1 MTTAIAPTIWPIALI
16 ASQFTASSRVKA
28 VVAVA
33 GHEDHQ
39 QYVPLFSRD
48 RQGTSVPSST
58 RVPQRQLLKVC
69 ASLVWIINHTAPCAV
84 KRRNRWWHQ
93 GWIVYCTA
101 IIGAAGAI
109 LSVMSRFNEVASVFV
124 RFDHVAS
131 VIINAN
137 HNIMWTAER
146 LGVADRIPDCRS
158 APGISV
164 GVRTT
169 SQE

>member
-1 MTTAIAPTIWPIALI
+1 MSWPIALI

-69 ASLVWIINHTAPCAV
+69 ASLGRFNLTQRLYPV
-84 KRRNRWWHQ
+84 KRA
-93 GWIVYCTA
+93 GIADV
-101 IIGAAGAI
+101 IGLDRHSPRQSKTI
-109 LSVMSRFNEVASVFV
+109 LARACE
-124 RFDHVAS
+124 
-131 VIINAN
+131 
-137 HNIMWTAER
+137 
-146 LGVADRIPDCRS
+146 
-158 APGISV
+158 
-164 GVRTT
+164 
-169 SQE
+169 